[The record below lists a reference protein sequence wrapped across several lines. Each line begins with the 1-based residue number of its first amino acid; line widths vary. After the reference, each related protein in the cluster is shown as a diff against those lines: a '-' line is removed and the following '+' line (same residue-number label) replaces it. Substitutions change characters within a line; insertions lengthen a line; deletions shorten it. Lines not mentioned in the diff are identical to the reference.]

1 MAATGRPSIS
11 NHGLATTTPRRI
23 ELDKSELIKA
33 FGAFFAI
40 MNPFVNLPMFLALTT
55 GYSIAQQ
62 RVLAAKIV
70 FFSAIMCT
78 IILIGG
84 QMIIGFFGITVNQ
97 FRVAG
102 GLVLVHIAWSMLN
115 GEGASSHQGSN
126 AEQQQLSDLSTLA
139 FYPITFPM
147 VVGPGTIAT
156 IIIYS
161 GHTRTLIDLI
171 EIGGVL
177 AIILAML
184 FVVLFFASS
193 FGKVL
198 SDTMRVIMTRLM
210 GMILLA
216 IAVAMVVDGLKVV
229 LPGLA

>member
-1 MAATGRPSIS
+1 M
-11 NHGLATTTPRRI
+11 
-23 ELDKSELIKA
+23 DKSELIKA

-40 MNPFVNLPMFLALTT
+40 MNPFVNLPIFLALTT

-62 RVLAAKIV
+62 RILAVKIV

-78 IILIGG
+78 IILVAGKT
-84 QMIIGFFGITVNQ
+84 IIGFFGITVDQ

-102 GLVLVHIAWSMLN
+102 GLVLVQIAWSMLN
-115 GEGASSHQGSN
+115 GEGVSSHQGSKD
-126 AEQQQLSDLSTLA
+126 EQNHLSELSALA

-156 IIIYS
+156 LIIYS
-161 GHTRTLIDLI
+161 GHARALPDLI
-171 EIGGVL
+171 EIGGLV

-216 IAVAMVVDGLKVV
+216 IAVAMVVGGLKVV
-229 LPGLA
+229 LPGLG